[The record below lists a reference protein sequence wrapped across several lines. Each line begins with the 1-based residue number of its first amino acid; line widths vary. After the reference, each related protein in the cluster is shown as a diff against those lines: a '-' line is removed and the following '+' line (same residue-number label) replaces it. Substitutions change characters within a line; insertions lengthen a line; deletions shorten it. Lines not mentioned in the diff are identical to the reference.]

1 MSRLVLLTLLH
12 VHPAIAAA
20 QAINAQIGAV
30 TSVASV
36 GLALLTYFID
46 RQAATMA
53 ILAKDL
59 PAFDERQIKGQ
70 LARDVIL
77 AALTAAGLLALAPFI
92 APIFKGLH
100 PFQRSG
106 SLRILFLIVFCG
118 YLALAAYLVSIIRR
132 RYGRL
137 KAKKPKKRA
146 AGNLT

>member
-1 MSRLVLLTLLH
+1 MSGLVLVTLGH
-12 VHPAIAAA
+12 AYPAVAAP

-53 ILAKDL
+53 ILAKELKD
-59 PAFDERQIKGQ
+59 FDERQIKGQ

-77 AALTAAGLLALAPFI
+77 AALTAAGLLALAPSI
-92 APIFKGLH
+92 APIFEGLH

-118 YLALAAYLVSIIRR
+118 YLALAAYVVSIVRR

-137 KAKKPKKRA
+137 KDKKPKKRA
-146 AGNLT
+146 AGNLA